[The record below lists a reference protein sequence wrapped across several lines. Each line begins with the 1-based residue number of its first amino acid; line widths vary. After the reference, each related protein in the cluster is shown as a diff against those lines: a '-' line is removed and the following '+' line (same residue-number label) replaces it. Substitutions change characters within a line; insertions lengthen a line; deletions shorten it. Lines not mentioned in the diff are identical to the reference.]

1 MKVTPRHV
9 SAAYRLFRTLPPYCR
24 WGLPEDVEFRITKRP
39 DVYGTYQL
47 VGGRHRITISRRNV
61 KSLHGLIVTLAHE
74 LIHLR
79 QELTGSC
86 GDRSQH
92 NRAFVRTARH
102 VCRAL
107 GFDSAGF
114 V

>member
-1 MKVTPRHV
+1 MNVTPRLV
-9 SAAYRLFRTLPPYCR
+9 RAAYHFFRFLPPYSR
-24 WGLPEDVEFRITKRP
+24 WNLPDEVEFRITKRP

-47 VGGRHRITISRRNV
+47 IGGRHRITISRRNV
-61 KSLHGLIVTLAHE
+61 KTLHALIVTLAHE

-79 QELTGSC
+79 QELTGDFS
-86 GDRSQH
+86 DRSQH
-92 NRAFVRTARH
+92 NRAFVRASKH